1 MNNEISLNL
10 FKILKKSSAVQCI
23 SSKGFDELERIDKI
37 AYMRSCE
44 KTLKFMRK
52 KIEKEVDKILGPTH
66 GH

>member
-1 MNNEISLNL
+1 MDNDISLSL
-10 FKILKKSSAVQCI
+10 FKILKSSSAVQCI
-23 SSKGFDELERIDKI
+23 SSKGFDKLDRMGQI
-37 AYMRSCE
+37 AFMRSCE